1 MKEDE
6 MYKVLGPAATRTF
19 RVLWMME
26 ELGLEYKHL
35 PYLPRSKEIL
45 AVNPTG
51 KVPAL
56 IVEGQTILDSAAII
70 QFLADKHGALTYA
83 AGTIKRGQQDSFTQF
98 VNDELDAPLWCAARN
113 SFILPENKRVPQI
126 KDTLKWEFAR
136 SLEILQQ
143 RMGDNEFVMGDKI
156 TVPDIILT
164 HCGIWAQVAKFDIPE
179 GPFHA
184 YFKRMIKRPAYLRA
198 SALRG

>member
-1 MKEDE
+1 
-6 MYKVLGPAATRTF
+6 MYKVLGTATTRAF

-26 ELGLEYKHL
+26 ELGLEYEHL
-35 PYLPRSKEIL
+35 AFPPRSKEIL
-45 AVNPTG
+45 AANPSG

-56 IVEGQTILDSAAII
+56 LVEDEIILDSAAII
-70 QFLADKHGALTYA
+70 QFLADKHGGLTYE

-98 VNDELDAPLWCAARN
+98 INDELDAPLWCAARN
-113 SFILPENKRVPQI
+113 TFILPKDKRVPQI
-126 KDTLKWEFAR
+126 KDTLKWEFSR
-136 SLEILQQ
+136 SMKILEG

-164 HCGIWAQVAKFDIPE
+164 HCCVWAHVAGFDMPE
-179 GPFHA
+179 GPLQT

-198 SALRG
+198 YALRG